1 MSHPA
6 ACVPG
11 TLLARAHGRLAPG
24 EAFAGHLTPTE
35 AHRLVERGEAVLVD
49 VRTRPEWEYV
59 GHVPGAPLVE
69 WRAYG
74 AGSPNPDFV
83 RALER
88 VAPREA
94 TVLFLCRSGVRSI
107 AAAQTAAQAG
117 WPQAFNV
124 LEGFEGDLD
133 EAGRRGSRGGWRQ
146 AGLPWR
152 QT

>member
-1 MSHPA
+1 MPHPS
-6 ACVPG
+6 ACLPDA
-11 TLLARAHGRLAPG
+11 LLARAHHRLAPG

-35 AHRLVERGEAVLVD
+35 AYRLVELGEAVLVD

-74 AGSPNPDFV
+74 APAPNPEFV
-83 RALER
+83 HSLER
-88 VAPREA
+88 VAPRDA

-107 AAAQTAAQAG
+107 AAAQAAAQAG
-117 WPQAFNV
+117 WSRACNV

-133 EAGRRGSRGGWRQ
+133 ETGRRGSRGGWRQ